1 MHRAT
6 EEERQIGRR
15 VRSRKVAQQRGK
27 RGRQSKEKN
36 EEFKPREEGCE
47 EMIAMARKRRE
58 ENTERCLRERNTVV
72 WRFILLLFVG

>member
-15 VRSRKVAQQRGK
+15 VRSRKVAQRRGK
-27 RGRQSKEKN
+27 RGRQSKEKK
-36 EEFKPREEGCE
+36 EEFKPREEGCD
-47 EMIAMARKRRE
+47 EMIVMARKRRE
-58 ENTERCLRERNTVV
+58 ENTGRSLREREIL